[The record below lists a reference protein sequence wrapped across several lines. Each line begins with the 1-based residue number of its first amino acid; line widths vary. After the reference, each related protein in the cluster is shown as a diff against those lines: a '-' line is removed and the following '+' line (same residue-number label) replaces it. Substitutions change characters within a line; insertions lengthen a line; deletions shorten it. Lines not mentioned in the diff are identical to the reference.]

1 MPEEIE
7 EEVTEVI
14 EEAVANEVK
23 EPEVPTEAKAEEAV
37 VEETKEEAPAEELKP
52 EEPKAEEPVAEEPKK
67 KRAVKKAEPK
77 EQDEEY
83 LVSLED
89 YLKAGIHIGSQ
100 YKTGDMRKYIYKTRQ
115 DGLHVLDIKTI
126 NDRIQLAAD
135 FLSKYEPARILV
147 VAGRVYARKP
157 ARKFAENVGCLL
169 SVKRFVPGTLTNPL
183 NPNFVEPDVVL
194 VSDPGVDKQVIK
206 EAKKVRIPVI
216 ALCDTNN
223 ILKNIDVCV
232 PLNNKGK
239 KSLALA
245 YWLLAREILMKR
257 GTVKSRDGYKMSVE
271 DFETAGK

>member
-1 MPEEIE
+1 MKMPEEIQ
-7 EEVTEVI
+7 EEVTEVT
-14 EEAVANEVK
+14 EETVVTEVE
-23 EPEVPTEAKAEEAV
+23 EPKTEAPTKT
-37 VEETKEEAPAEELKP
+37 ETTEKTEEEAPVEEPVAEEPKA

-67 KRAVKKAEPK
+67 KRAVKKVEAK
-77 EQDEEY
+77 QLDENY

-183 NPNFVEPDVVL
+183 NPNFVEPDIVL
-194 VSDPGVDKQVIK
+194 VSDPGVD
-206 EAKKVRIPVI
+206 
-216 ALCDTNN
+216 
-223 ILKNIDVCV
+223 
-232 PLNNKGK
+232 
-239 KSLALA
+239 
-245 YWLLAREILMKR
+245 
-257 GTVKSRDGYKMSVE
+257 
-271 DFETAGK
+271 